1 MTKAVR
7 ARTVTE
13 ATTKKSG
20 ALHVVPRFDPTLHSA
35 SGFEVSYRRDGAEH
49 GEWKAVH
56 VASTKELLEFLK
68 DLGVELSDPMVRASL
83 GELYARGSTTI
94 RGVRLSDGDLCRHG
108 LA

>member
-13 ATTKKSG
+13 AATKKSG

-35 SGFEVSYRRDGAEH
+35 SGFEVSYRRDGDQH

-56 VASTKELLEFLK
+56 VASTKELLGFLK

-94 RGVRLSDGDLCRHG
+94 PGVRLSDGDLCQHG